1 MYSTHNK
8 KIMMGYAGQP
18 MKVVKANR
26 ALLKKKRT
34 FRAIKA
40 SYIGYVEEKELQFKE
55 LTPLERKKI
64 KDKIIAQAKRDRQKQ
79 IKASILS
86 IVILALIIYG
96 IYLLF

>member
-26 ALLKKKRT
+26 DLLKKKRT

-40 SYIGYVEEKELQFKE
+40 SYIGYVEEK
-55 LTPLERKKI
+55 
-64 KDKIIAQAKRDRQKQ
+64 
-79 IKASILS
+79 
-86 IVILALIIYG
+86 
-96 IYLLF
+96 